1 MSTQSIHNIQ
11 ITCPYIKSMKIQN
24 TPQATKAPPISTPPI
39 YLPLWQQSTKK
50 EGEATPGVEKR
61 SRLAGCGDE
70 AVGVVVKVVGG
81 GGRHDGRSRRS
92 SRSRL
97 S

>member
-24 TPQATKAPPISTPPI
+24 TPQTTKAPPI

-50 EGEATPGVEKR
+50 EDDLVLSWRRRSLHAGSSGELSG
-61 SRLAGCGDE
+61 
-70 AVGVVVKVVGG
+70 GVVCVVV
-81 GGRHDGRSRRS
+81 HPVFVS
-92 SRSRL
+92 
-97 S
+97 